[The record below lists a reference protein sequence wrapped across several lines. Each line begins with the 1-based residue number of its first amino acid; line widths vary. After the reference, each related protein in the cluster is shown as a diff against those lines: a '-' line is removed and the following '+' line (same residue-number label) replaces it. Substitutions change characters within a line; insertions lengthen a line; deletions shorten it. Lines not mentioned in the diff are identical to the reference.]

1 MQAIGWD
8 DIAFVG
14 AGLVRPECVLTTRS
28 GHVLASD
35 ARGGVSILDL
45 NGTVRFIAAK
55 GAPEG
60 FLPNG
65 IALMPDRT
73 VLIANLGPSGGIWS
87 MQHDGQVTP
96 VLLEVDGTPLPPT
109 NFVGLDREHRV
120 WITVS
125 TRLFPREN
133 AFRKGWADGFVAVL
147 ANGQARIVADGLGYT
162 NEAIVD
168 PSGRWLYVNETIAR
182 RTVRFPVTA
191 NGDLGLLEIVAEY
204 PPATFPDGFAFDA
217 EGGVWTVSVGSNRL
231 IRVAPDGRQTI
242 LIEDQSKSRL
252 EEIGRA
258 FDADTFGRNELDA
271 GRSRALGNLS
281 SLAFGGPDLKTVY
294 LGSLHGNRLATF
306 RSPIAGA
313 RPVQWEFP
321 IP

>member
-1 MQAIGWD
+1 MQALGWD
-8 DIAFVG
+8 DIAYVG
-14 AGLVRPECVLTTRS
+14 AGLVRPECVLTTRT

-35 ARGGVSILDL
+35 ARGGVSVLDPD
-45 NGTVRFIAAK
+45 GTVRFIAAT

-65 IALMPDRT
+65 IALRPDRT
-73 VLIANLGPSGGIWS
+73 MLIANLGPSGGIWS
-87 MQHDGQVTP
+87 MQPDGRVNP
-96 VLLEVDGTPLPPT
+96 LLLEIGGVPLPPT
-109 NFVGLDREHRV
+109 NFVGLDREGRV

-125 TRLFPREN
+125 TRLFPREQ
-133 AFRKGWADGFVAVL
+133 AFRKGWADGFIAVL
-147 ANGQARIVADGLGYT
+147 DKSGARIVADGLGYT

-168 PSGRWLYVNETIAR
+168 PTGRWLYVNETIAR
-182 RTVRFPVTA
+182 RTVRFPVQR
-191 NGDLGLLEIVAEY
+191 NGDLGPRELVAQY

-242 LIEDQSKSRL
+242 LIEDQTRSRL
-252 EEIGRA
+252 AEIAHA
-258 FDADTFGRNELDA
+258 FDADRFGRNELDA

-281 SLAFGGPDLKTVY
+281 SLAFGGPDLRTVY

-313 RPVQWEFP
+313 PPVQWGFEAP
-321 IP
+321 

>member
-8 DIAFVG
+8 DIAYVG
-14 AGLVRPECVLTTRS
+14 AGLVRPECVLATRS

-35 ARGGVSILDL
+35 ARGGVSILDPD
-45 NGTVRFIAAK
+45 GTVRFIAAK
-55 GAPEG
+55 GAPDG

-73 VLIANLGPSGGIWS
+73 LLIANLGPSGGIWS
-87 MQHDGQVTP
+87 MQPDGRVSP
-96 VLLEVDGTPLPPT
+96 LLLELGGVPLPPT
-109 NFVGLDREHRV
+109 NFVGLDREGRV

-125 TRLFPREN
+125 TRLFPREK

-147 ANGQARIVADGLGYT
+147 ANGTARIVADGLGYT

-168 PSGRWLYVNETIAR
+168 PSGRFLYVNETIAR
-182 RTVRFPVTA
+182 RTVRFPVNA
-191 NGDLGLLEIVAEY
+191 DGDLGPLEVVADY

-231 IRVAPDGRQTI
+231 IRVMPDGRQTI
-242 LIEDQSKSRL
+242 LIEDQLQSRL
-252 EEIGRA
+252 AEIGRA

-271 GRSRALGNLS
+271 GRARALGNLS
-281 SLAFGGPDLKTVY
+281 SLAFGGPDLRTVY

-306 RSPIAGA
+306 RSPITGA
-313 RPVQWEFP
+313 PPVQWDFP
-321 IP
+321 VP

>member
-1 MQAIGWD
+1 MQFIGWN

-14 AGLVRPECVLTTRS
+14 TGMVRPECVLTTRS

-35 ARGGVSILDL
+35 ARGGVSILDPD
-45 NGTVRFIAAK
+45 GTVRFIVAK
-55 GAPEG
+55 GAPGG

-65 IALMPDRT
+65 IALMPDRS

-87 MQHDGQVTP
+87 MQPDGQVSP
-96 VLLEVDGTPLPPT
+96 LLLEIDGVPLPPT
-109 NFVGLDREHRV
+109 NFVGLDREGRV

-125 TRLFPREN
+125 TRLFPREK

-147 ANGQARIVADGLGYT
+147 ANGTARIVADGLGYT

-168 PSGRWLYVNETIAR
+168 PTGRWLYVNETIAR
-182 RTVRFPVTA
+182 RTVRFPVKGNA
-191 NGDLGLLEIVAEY
+191 DLGPPEVVAEY

-231 IRVAPDGRQTI
+231 IRVSPDGRQTI
-242 LIEDQSKSRL
+242 LIEDQLPSRL
-252 EEIGRA
+252 DEIGRA

-281 SLAFGGPDLKTVY
+281 SLAFGGLDLRTVY

-306 RSPIAGA
+306 RSSVAGA
-313 RPVQWEFP
+313 PPVQWDFAVP
-321 IP
+321 

>member
-1 MQAIGWD
+1 MKAIGWD
-8 DIAFVG
+8 EITFVG
-14 AGLVRPECVLTTRS
+14 TGLARPECVLTTRS
-28 GHVLASD
+28 GTVLTSD
-35 ARGGVSILDL
+35 ARGGVSILAPD
-45 NGTVRFIAAK
+45 GTVRFIAAK
-55 GAPEG
+55 GAPDG

-73 VLIANLGPSGGIWS
+73 VLIANLGPTGGIWS
-87 MQHDGQVTP
+87 MQPDGQVTP
-96 VLLEVDGTPLPPT
+96 LLLEIGGVPLPPT
-109 NFVGLDREHRV
+109 NFVGLDREGRI

-125 TRLFPREN
+125 TRLFPREK
-133 AFRKGWADGFVAVL
+133 AFRRGWADGFVAVL
-147 ANGQARIVADGLGYT
+147 ATGTARIVADGLGYT

-168 PSGRWLYVNETIAR
+168 PTGRWLYVNETIAR
-182 RTVRFPVTA
+182 RTVRFEVKS
-191 NGDLGLLEIVAEY
+191 NGDLGPLEVVAEY

-242 LIEDQSKSRL
+242 LIEDQLPSRL
-252 EEIGRA
+252 AEIARA
-258 FDADTFGRNELDA
+258 FDTDTFGRNELDA

-281 SLAFGGPDLKTVY
+281 SLAFGGPDLKTIY

-313 RPVQWEFP
+313 PPVQWDFAVP
-321 IP
+321 